1 MNNQAY
7 LFSLGFIL
15 GSSFTCFLM
24 FLIKKLFYF
33 SPPSSQK
40 IVKLMKKEREKTFQD
55 LSLTIKNLHFNPSEK
70 KKKLFLEEE
79 KEKKKEKGVLEEN
92 V

>member
-1 MNNQAY
+1 MNSQTY

-15 GSSFTCFLM
+15 GSGFTCFLM
-24 FLIKKLFYF
+24 FLIKKIFFPTL
-33 SPPSSQK
+33 PSSQK

-70 KKKLFLEEE
+70 RKNSLLE
-79 KEKKKEKGVLEEN
+79 EKKKAKGVIEEN